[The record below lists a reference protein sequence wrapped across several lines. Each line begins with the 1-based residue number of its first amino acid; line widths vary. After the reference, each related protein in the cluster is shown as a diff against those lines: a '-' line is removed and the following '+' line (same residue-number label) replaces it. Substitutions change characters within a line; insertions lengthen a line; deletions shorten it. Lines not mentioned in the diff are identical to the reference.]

1 MNWRAEEDF
10 LAQREE
16 DRNARITR
24 ALTGRRKPPDDEII
38 KNLQER
44 RVKEI
49 GYFYWE
55 VQVLR
60 KRDKYHRRKS
70 RRRR

>member
-16 DRNARITR
+16 ERNARITR
-24 ALTGRRKPPDDEII
+24 ALIGSMKPPDDGII

-55 VQVLR
+55 MQVLR
-60 KRDKYHRRKS
+60 KRDNYHRRRS

>member
-16 DRNARITR
+16 ERNTRITR
-24 ALTGRRKPPDDEII
+24 ALTGSMKPPDEEII
-38 KNLQER
+38 DTPKER

-55 VQVLR
+55 MPVLR

>member
-16 DRNARITR
+16 ERNARITR
-24 ALTGRRKPPDDEII
+24 ALTGSMKPPDEEII
-38 KNLQER
+38 DTLKER
-44 RVKEI
+44 RVREI
-49 GYFYWE
+49 GYFYGE
-55 VQVLR
+55 MPILR
-60 KRDKYHRRKS
+60 RRNKYHRRKS

>member
-16 DRNARITR
+16 ERNARITKTL
-24 ALTGRRKPPDDEII
+24 AGRRKPPDEEII

-55 VQVLR
+55 MPVLR
-60 KRDKYHRRKS
+60 RRNKYHRRKS

>member
-24 ALTGRRKPPDDEII
+24 ALTGCRKPPNDEII
-38 KNLQER
+38 NTLKER
-44 RVKEI
+44 RVREI

-55 VQVLR
+55 MPVLR
-60 KRDKYHRRKS
+60 NRDKYHRRRS

>member
-16 DRNARITR
+16 ERNARITR
-24 ALTGRRKPPDDEII
+24 ALTGSMKPPDEEII
-38 KNLQER
+38 DTLKER
-44 RVKEI
+44 RVREV

-55 VQVLR
+55 MPILR
-60 KRDKYHRRKS
+60 RRNKYHRRKS

>member
-16 DRNARITR
+16 ERNARITKTL
-24 ALTGRRKPPDDEII
+24 AGRIKPPDEEII
-38 KNLQER
+38 NTLKER
-44 RVKEI
+44 RVREV

-55 VQVLR
+55 MPILR
-60 KRDKYHRRKS
+60 RRNKYHRRRS

>member
-24 ALTGRRKPPDDEII
+24 ALIGSMKPPDDGII
-38 KNLQER
+38 KNLQESER
-44 RVKEI
+44 D
-49 GYFYWE
+49 W
-55 VQVLR
+55 VLLLGDAGTAEAR
-60 KRDKYHRRKS
+60 
-70 RRRR
+70 

>member
-10 LAQREE
+10 LARREE
-16 DRNARITR
+16 ERNARITR
-24 ALTGRRKPPDDEII
+24 AITGSMKPPDDGII
-38 KNLQER
+38 KNLKER
-44 RVKEI
+44 RVKET

-55 VQVLR
+55 MPVLR
-60 KRDKYHRRKS
+60 RRNKYHRRKS

>member
-16 DRNARITR
+16 ERNARITR
-24 ALTGRRKPPDDEII
+24 AITGRMKPPDDEII
-38 KNLQER
+38 DTLKER
-44 RVKEI
+44 RVREI

-55 VQVLR
+55 MPILR
-60 KRDKYHRRKS
+60 KRDKYHRRRS

>member
-1 MNWRAEEDF
+1 MSWRAEEDF

-16 DRNARITR
+16 ERNARITR
-24 ALTGRRKPPDDEII
+24 AITGRMKPPDDEII
-38 KNLQER
+38 DTLKER
-44 RVKEI
+44 RVREV

-55 VQVLR
+55 MPILR
-60 KRDKYHRRKS
+60 RRNKYHRRKS

>member
-16 DRNARITR
+16 ERNAGITR
-24 ALTGRRKPPDDEII
+24 ALTGSMKPPDDEII
-38 KNLQER
+38 DTLKER
-44 RVKEI
+44 RVREV

-55 VQVLR
+55 MPILR
-60 KRDKYHRRKS
+60 RRNKYHRRKS

>member
-16 DRNARITR
+16 RNARITR
-24 ALTGRRKPPDDEII
+24 ALTGSMKPPDDEII
-38 KNLQER
+38 DTLKER
-44 RVKEI
+44 RVREV

-55 VQVLR
+55 MPILR
-60 KRDKYHRRKS
+60 RRNKYHRRKS

>member
-1 MNWRAEEDF
+1 MNWRTEEEF

-16 DRNARITR
+16 ERNARITR
-24 ALTGRRKPPDDEII
+24 ALTGRMKPPDDEII
-38 KNLQER
+38 DTLKER
-44 RVKEI
+44 RVREV

-55 VQVLR
+55 MPILR
-60 KRDKYHRRKS
+60 RRNKYHRRKS

>member
-16 DRNARITR
+16 ERNARITR
-24 ALTGRRKPPDDEII
+24 AITGRMKPPDDEII
-38 KNLQER
+38 DTLKER
-44 RVKEI
+44 RVREV

-55 VQVLR
+55 MPILR
-60 KRDKYHRRKS
+60 RRNKYHRRKS

>member
-1 MNWRAEEDF
+1 MNWRTEEDF
-10 LAQREE
+10 LARREE
-16 DRNARITR
+16 DRNARITKTL
-24 ALTGRRKPPDDEII
+24 AGRLKPPDEEII
-38 KNLQER
+38 NTLKER

-55 VQVLR
+55 MPILR

>member
-10 LAQREE
+10 LARREE
-16 DRNARITR
+16 ERNARITR
-24 ALTGRRKPPDDEII
+24 AITGSMKPPDDGII
-38 KNLQER
+38 KNLKER

-55 VQVLR
+55 MPVLR
-60 KRDKYHRRKS
+60 RRNKYHRRKL